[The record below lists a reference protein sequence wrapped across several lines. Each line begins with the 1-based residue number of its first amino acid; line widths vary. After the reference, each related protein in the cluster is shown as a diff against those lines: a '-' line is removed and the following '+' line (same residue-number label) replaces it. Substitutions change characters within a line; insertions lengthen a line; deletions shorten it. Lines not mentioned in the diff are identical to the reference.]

1 MSQWITLSDGRRLV
15 YHRRG
20 RGPLVVCHPGGPGLS
35 PAYFADL
42 AGLGEDYELLLL
54 EPRGTC
60 DSERPADPGAYGI
73 DDYVADLEELRAQL
87 GLERM
92 RLLGHSHG
100 GFVAIAYAAAFPGRV
115 ERLVLA
121 NTAARLSG
129 EEIDTAMQAA
139 LARHA
144 GEPWYADALKA
155 MEDETDGHYQSDEEL
170 RDHLR
175 RELPLYMGTY
185 DDGKGAYLESIAED
199 LPNGDAIRAWNL
211 SMPQFDLRPRLASIE
226 CPTLV
231 LSAEYDFVTPVAA
244 GRDLSAGIAGAAFH
258 VIDRC
263 GHFSFV
269 EAAPEFRQVVGGF
282 LA

>member
-1 MSQWITLSDGRRLV
+1 MRAVSQWITLSDGRRLV

-20 RGPLVVCHPGGPGLS
+20 RGPLVVCHPGGPGIS

-42 AGLGEDYELLLL
+42 AGLADDFELLLL

-60 DSERPADPGAYGI
+60 DSERPPDPQAYEVE
-73 DDYVADLEELRAQL
+73 DFVADLEELRAQL
-87 GLERM
+87 GVEKM

-100 GFVAIAYAAAFPGRV
+100 GFVAAAYAGAFPGRV

-121 NTAARLSG
+121 NTAARASG
-129 EEIDTAMQAA
+129 ADIDAA
-139 LARHA
+139 LARHE
-144 GEPWYADALKA
+144 GESWYADAIQA
-155 MEDETDGHYQSDEEL
+155 MQDETDGHYQSDEEL

-175 RELPLYMGTY
+175 RELPLYWGTY
-185 DDGKGAYLESIAED
+185 DERAAAYLDTIAED
-199 LPNGDAIRAWNL
+199 LPNGDALRVWNRA
-211 SMPQFDLRPRLASIE
+211 MPTFDLRPRLGGIS

-231 LSAEYDFVTPVAA
+231 LSAEYDFVTPVTA
-244 GRDLSAGIAGAAFH
+244 GRELSAGIAGSSFH
-258 VIDRC
+258 VIERC

-269 EAAPEFRQVVGGF
+269 EAAAEFRQVVGGF